1 MKNLSPIYN
10 PNWEADGD
18 LFNCFNYLKDYITSL
33 ALKNIENLQIF
44 EESGVTPALFFTAPN
59 PDLQEKYTVLFISHI
74 DKIPFGSGWTRCS
87 PENPV
92 ISDGY
97 LYGRGTANSLY
108 AIFTILAMI
117 NA

>member
-44 EESGVTPALFFTAPN
+44 EESGVTPALFFTAPIRIYKKN
-59 PDLQEKYTVLFISHI
+59 TLF
-74 DKIPFGSGWTRCS
+74 FLL
-87 PENPV
+87 V
-92 ISDGY
+92 ISIKY
-97 LYGRGTANSLY
+97 LLVQAGQDVLLK
-108 AIFTILAMI
+108 IQ
-117 NA
+117 